1 MKHILANE
9 IRRDYGADPFV
20 SKLALQLADLLEM
33 DNAKGKMFNQII
45 NDIRKDEREKTI
57 KEITEGLN
65 DYLIRIR
72 GESYL
77 PAFEVA
83 LILTKAKKRE

>member
-45 NDIRKDEREKTI
+45 TNIRKDERKKILNIIEKHLMENVKNREEMFDLI
-57 KEITEGLN
+57 CEMKEEL
-65 DYLIRIR
+65 
-72 GESYL
+72 
-77 PAFEVA
+77 
-83 LILTKAKKRE
+83 KK